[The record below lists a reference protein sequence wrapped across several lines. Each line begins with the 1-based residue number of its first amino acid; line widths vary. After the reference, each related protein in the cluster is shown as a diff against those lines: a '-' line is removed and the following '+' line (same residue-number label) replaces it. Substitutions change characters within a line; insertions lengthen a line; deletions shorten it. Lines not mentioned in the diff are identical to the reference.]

1 LKTELLADD
10 LALLPETLGKIAQ
23 QFQTANPW
31 QASPVFAASRLVLL
45 GMGSSNF
52 ANQTMALRLQAIGQ
66 EVFSVIASA
75 EALPQVRPG
84 DVVIAVSASGK
95 SPEVI
100 GAASF
105 YKQAGVA
112 PLVALTNTPGS
123 PLSNIADHEVLLG
136 AEVEQ
141 SGVAT
146 RSYHH
151 TLAFLLALTERA
163 AGNAAKAAKSAHL
176 AAEAAQSILSGSPK
190 WGPGLAAR
198 VLGTGHAFVVGAAE
212 RFCNAQQGA
221 LMVREVPRLAASACE
236 TGDWSHIDVYLT
248 KTLDYRML
256 LFAGSKWQPELFK
269 WCTERGSKV
278 CVVGADLPAAE
289 ICVRYTHDDNEMVRL
304 LIESL
309 VPTAL
314 VA

>member
-100 GAASF
+100 AAASF

-269 WCTERGSKV
+269 WCAERGSKV
-278 CVVGADLPAAE
+278 CMVGADLPAAE
-289 ICVRYTHDDNEMVRL
+289 ICVRYTHDDDEMVRL

>member
-1 LKTELLADD
+1 MKTELLADD
-10 LALLPETLGKIAQ
+10 LGLLPETLGNIARE
-23 QFQTANPW
+23 FEAVNPW
-31 QASPVFAASRLVLL
+31 QNTPAAKARRLIFL

-52 ANQTMALRLQAIGQ
+52 ANQTMALRLQAMGQ
-66 EVFSVIASA
+66 ETFAVIASA
-75 EALPQVRPG
+75 ESLPRVDSN

-95 SPEVI
+95 SPEVL
-100 GAASF
+100 AAAKT
-105 YKQAGVA
+105 YKQNSTA

-123 PLSNIADHEVLLG
+123 ALSEIADYEVLLG
-136 AEVEQ
+136 ARVEQ

-163 AGNAAKAAKSAHL
+163 AGNAAKTAKVVHA
-176 AAEAAQSILSGSPK
+176 AAEASQSILTGSLK
-190 WGPGLAAR
+190 WGPELASQT
-198 VLGTGHAFVVGAAE
+198 LGTGQTFVVGAAE

-221 LMVREVPRLAASACE
+221 LMIREVPRLSASACE

-256 LFAGSKWQPELFK
+256 LFAGSQWQPELLK
-269 WCTERGSKV
+269 WCAERGSKV
-278 CVVGADLPAAE
+278 CVVGADLAAAE
-289 ICVRYTHDDNEMVRL
+289 ICVRYSHDDDEIVRL